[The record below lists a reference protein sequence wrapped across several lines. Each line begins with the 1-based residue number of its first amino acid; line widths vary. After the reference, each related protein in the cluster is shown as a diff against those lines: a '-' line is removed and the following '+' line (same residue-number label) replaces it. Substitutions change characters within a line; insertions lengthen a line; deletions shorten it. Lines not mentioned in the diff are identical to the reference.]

1 MKLKENVNKIHS
13 ELSDKYDVVIEE
25 GNSREI
31 GSFIQLS
38 IKEGTK
44 NIIAV
49 ISKNSLESN
58 IFNWT
63 YKSNP
68 LDNNSDMIERN
79 SSVNDFV
86 SHVKDIF
93 EKNRFDSEYLKNLD

>member
-25 GNSREI
+25 GNSREV
-31 GSFIQLS
+31 GNFIQLS
-38 IKEGTK
+38 ITEGSK

-49 ISKNSLESN
+49 ISKNSLEYTN
-58 IFNWT
+58 FDWT

-68 LDNNSDMIERN
+68 LDKNSDIIERT
-79 SSVNDFV
+79 SSINNFV
-86 SHVKDIF
+86 SHVQDIF

>member
-13 ELSDKYDVVIEE
+13 ELSDKYDVIIEE
-25 GNSREI
+25 GDSREI
-31 GSFIQLS
+31 GNFIQFS
-38 IKEGTK
+38 IKEGSK

-49 ISKNSLESN
+49 ISKKSLELNS
-58 IFNWT
+58 FDWT

-68 LDNNSDMIERN
+68 LDTNSDMIERT
-79 SSVNDFV
+79 SSVKDFV
-86 SHVKDIF
+86 SHVQDIF

>member
-13 ELSDKYDVVIEE
+13 ELSDRYDVVIEE

-31 GSFIQLS
+31 GNFIQLS
-38 IKEGTK
+38 IKEGAK

-49 ISKNSLESN
+49 ISKKSLESN
-58 IFNWT
+58 VFDWT

-68 LDNNSDMIERN
+68 LDNSSDMIERS